1 MMAENL
7 DKSDKK
13 KNLELIKNQINKQK
27 IND

>member
-7 DKSDKK
+7 TKSDKK
-13 KNLELIKNQINKQK
+13 KNLDLIKNQIKKQK

>member
-7 DKSDKK
+7 AKSDKK